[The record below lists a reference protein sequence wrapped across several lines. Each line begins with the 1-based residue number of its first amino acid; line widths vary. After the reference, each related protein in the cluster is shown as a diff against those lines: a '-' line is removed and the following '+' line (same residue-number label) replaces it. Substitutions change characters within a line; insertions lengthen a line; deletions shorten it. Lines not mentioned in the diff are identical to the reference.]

1 MNKFIAMIL
10 LSFGLSSIVS
20 AQSIKIFAASSTKL
34 AMQEIEDEFKNKNPQ
49 DEITVIYSGTGK
61 AYAQFTNGFEYDI
74 FIAAD
79 SKYPQKIASDGDAIT
94 KPVVYA
100 MGTVALFSHN
110 EELIKMGL
118 DAIKS
123 DKVKY
128 LSIANQKLAP
138 YGEAAL
144 EILKNYGLEDEAKE
158 KLVLGDNIAQ
168 SVQFVD
174 SGAAEI
180 GLVAFSLIKATKKES
195 EYMLIEQNSYSPMK
209 QAFVLTRYAKGKPL
223 AQKFG
228 DFLLS
233 DNAQSIFE
241 KYGFTKAKIK

>member
-1 MNKFIAMIL
+1 MKRFITGIML
-10 LSFGLSSIVS
+10 FLGFGSMLS

-34 AMQEIEDEFKNKNPQ
+34 AMQEIVDEFKSNNPK
-49 DEITVIYSGTGK
+49 DDITVIYSGTGK

-79 SKYPQKIASDGDAIT
+79 SNYPQKIADDGDAIT
-94 KPVVYA
+94 EPILYA
-100 MGTVALFSHN
+100 MGAVALFGHN
-110 EELIKMGL
+110 EELVKMGM

-128 LSIANQKLAP
+128 ISIANPKLAP
-138 YGEAAL
+138 YGEAAI
-144 EILKNYGLEDEAKE
+144 EILKNYGLEDEAKG

-180 GLVAFSLIKATKKES
+180 GLVAFSLVKTTKKES
-195 EYMLIEQNSYSPMK
+195 EYMLIEPSRYTPMR
-209 QAFVLTRYAKGKPL
+209 QAFVLTKYAKEKPL
-223 AQKFG
+223 AKKFG
-228 DFLLS
+228 DFLLLES
-233 DNAQSIFE
+233 TQNIFE
-241 KYGFTKAKIK
+241 KYGFTKVK